1 MNTEDHPFKGAP
13 DQESR
18 LDLIRE
24 LGIHQLKCVLSDE
37 GQQSYPLQKR
47 VKHSATARLRRLEH
61 DLKRKKLNAWR
72 SIP

>member
-1 MNTEDHPFKGAP
+1 MSTEDHPFKGAP

-18 LDLIRE
+18 LYLIRE

-37 GQQSYPLQKR
+37 AQQAYSLQKR

-61 DLKRKKLNAWR
+61 DLKRNKLNAWR
-72 SIP
+72 GTP